1 MRDLLTYL
9 AGTPVDGRWCQ
20 WQIQRLG
27 GSANNILYRA
37 TSSDSD
43 LAVKFTIRDA
53 RSRARRE
60 YNALLGLDRR
70 LAACPPDWRTR
81 IQARYNGYVRLAAAA
96 L

>member
-1 MRDLLTYL
+1 VRDLLTYL

-27 GSANNILYRA
+27 GSANNILYWA

-53 RSRARRE
+53 RSR
-60 YNALLGLDRR
+60 
-70 LAACPPDWRTR
+70 ACPPDWRTR